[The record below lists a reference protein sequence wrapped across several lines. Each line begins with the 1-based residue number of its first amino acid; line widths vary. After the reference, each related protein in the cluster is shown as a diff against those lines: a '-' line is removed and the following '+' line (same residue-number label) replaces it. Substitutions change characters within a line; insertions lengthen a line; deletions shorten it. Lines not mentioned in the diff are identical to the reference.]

1 MKEVT
6 KKFNYIETY
15 MGIHK
20 INYYKAVKIEDERLV
35 SAFVV
40 DPSLRLEYRVGE
52 WVTPVTEHREY
63 GIFVTKN
70 SDPLRSIVFNYSVNK
85 HGTAKCDYSGDKFEI
100 YECEVQLPKR
110 KLTPKVFFLD
120 RVPKRFMEKS
130 RENCFKGLNA
140 NTVVVNACKLT
151 RKLGYDEIIKLQKQ

>member
-70 SDPLRSIVFNYSVNK
+70 SDPMRSLVFKYYVNED
-85 HGTAKCDYSGDKFEI
+85 GTVEDQEGCKYEI
-100 YECEVQLPKR
+100 YECDVQLPKK
-110 KLTPKVFFLD
+110 KLIPRVFFND
-120 RVPKRFMEKS
+120 IVPKRLMRRANKTDEGLKS
-130 RENCFKGLNA
+130 E
-140 NTVVVNACKLT
+140 TVVVTACKLT
-151 RKLGYDEIIKLQKQ
+151 RKLGRDEIIKLQKQ